1 MPSVCA
7 SPRHLVAC
15 GHAVI
20 YGAAQATRFV
30 QSPAFY
36 SSVFLPSLI
45 LIPCSIHDD
54 FCWPLLLLSLS
65 VPLPILPI
73 FV

>member
-30 QSPAFY
+30 QSAAFY
-36 SSVFLPSLI
+36 SVFLPSLI
-45 LIPCSIHDD
+45 PCSIHDA

-73 FV
+73 FA